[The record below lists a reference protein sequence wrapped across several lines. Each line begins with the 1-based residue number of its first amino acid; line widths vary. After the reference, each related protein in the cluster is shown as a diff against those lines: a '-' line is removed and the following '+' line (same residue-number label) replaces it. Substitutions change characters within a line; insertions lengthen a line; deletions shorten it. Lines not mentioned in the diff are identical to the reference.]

1 MDKLFKFSLK
11 MLLTYLLLASPSA
24 RRIVHV
30 VKYAVEDA
38 TQCSL
43 SPSLQLAVGRTAIGT
58 KVKSSPCGRIPVNF
72 EGI

>member
-38 TQCSL
+38 TQSVL
-43 SPSLQLAVGRTAIGT
+43 SFTF
-58 KVKSSPCGRIPVNF
+58 SSISSWQDGDWNESQVFTMWSNSSKL
-72 EGI
+72 